1 MRNEMKIVVLDDS
14 KTVLLT
20 IHALLEELG
29 VPDESIS
36 LFSDGYKALEYI
48 EQHGA
53 DIIFSDINMPGM
65 DGFEFVGRLLELSQ
79 RFVSTLFIVSADE
92 RCEDITHM
100 KNIGA
105 KRFLRKPINAKHFN
119 HFVSQEI
126 AKATNRN
133 TLSSVL
139 LEEETTED
147 VAVTFGTIDH
157 EELAHKIGIKVK
169 HIPLL
174 VESFLN
180 EAKELSEKLHT
191 LRGTKKYAEIEQ
203 CAHSLKGSSGNMQ
216 FMELYEMA
224 RAMEH
229 ASQYHNEVFDYEG
242 CCTLIG
248 EEIVSLS
255 KRLVQ

>member
-1 MRNEMKIVVLDDS
+1 MKIVVLDDS

-29 VPDESIS
+29 VPDKSIS

-48 EQHGA
+48 EEHGA

-119 HFVSQEI
+119 HFVTQEI
-126 AKATNRN
+126 AKVTNRN
-133 TLSSVL
+133 PLSSIPP
-139 LEEETTED
+139 EEKNREEVS
-147 VAVTFGTIDH
+147 VASQFGTIDY

-174 VESFLN
+174 VESFLS
-180 EAKELSEKLHT
+180 EAKELNEKLHA

-224 RAMEH
+224 RAMER
-229 ASQYHNEVFDYEG
+229 ASQYHNEVFDYAG